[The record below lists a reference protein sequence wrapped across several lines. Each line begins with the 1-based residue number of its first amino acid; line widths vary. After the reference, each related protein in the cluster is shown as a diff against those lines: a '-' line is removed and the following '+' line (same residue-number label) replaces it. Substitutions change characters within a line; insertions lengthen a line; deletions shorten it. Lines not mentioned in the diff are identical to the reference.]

1 MLEASQYITTVIN
14 SKTAITTALTGGVSW
29 EISASGTPK
38 PFMNFNLVE
47 TPGATKD
54 FGNNYNVSFF
64 VFADSLTESATI
76 GKTIKDQ
83 IKADTSLKWKFIR
96 SANGYTSDEAQEA
109 YIEITYTFNL

>member
-14 SKTAITTALTGGVSW
+14 SKTAISTALTGGLSW

-47 TPGATKD
+47 NTPTSKD
-54 FGNNYNVSFF
+54 FEGLYTVSFF

-76 GKTIKDQ
+76 GKTLKDA
-83 IKADTSLKWKFIR
+83 IKADKQLRWKYVR
-96 SANGYTSDEAQEA
+96 SENGYTSNEANEA
-109 YIEITYTFNL
+109 YIEIVFTFNL

>member
-29 EISASGTPK
+29 EISASGTAK

-47 TPGATKD
+47 TTPSSKD
-54 FGNNYNVSFF
+54 FKGNYTVSFF

-76 GKTIKDQ
+76 GKTIKDE
-83 IKADTSLKWKFIR
+83 IKADTSL
-96 SANGYTSDEAQEA
+96 
-109 YIEITYTFNL
+109 